1 MENDQDYV
9 KGCKIREVGG
19 RISSCLE
26 AEVLPLLIREIA
38 VEIEI
43 RDDRKIEKQRNRKV
57 EKYRNR

>member
-19 RISSCLE
+19 RISSCLK
-26 AEVLPLLIREIA
+26 AEVFPLLMREIA

-43 RDDRKIEKQRNRKV
+43 RDVYKENREIEKSKS
-57 EKYRNR
+57 